1 MKKAV
6 VFIAACIV
14 LLSNFLLPIPAL
26 AAGESTQPPLPMEKV
41 LGKTG
46 KWYNEYVNYDN
57 QDNLVIGFLDKEFST
72 SKRTVVS
79 VGESSVLTAMYIP
92 FIDGLSEKKDLKLID
107 ERGNVYSGFSVS
119 STDKLLIFE
128 PLGHMVLKKSSYS
141 ISFEDGQML
150 PNAVLLKGYNTAAF
164 DRYEKKLLAWYAEN
178 HSEQNDLEKE
188 MGNIS
193 STEEKTDIPSA
204 PALSDA
210 EKKPAKF
217 QLDSDYVINEIR
229 LNTYNKGDG
238 ALPGY
243 VTIYDGAGKIAA
255 SGKAYGAEFGG
266 AQNGMWIYA
275 PNVILKAGIYS
286 IKMTEPDA
294 LSYEEDG
301 TPMFYVSAVVP
312 IPVRYDFTG
321 TYNIKL
327 DTYKRSTLKGNVN
340 SGKSEFSLK
349 DFELTILDCDGYIE
363 LIGQYEG
370 MPFSQ
375 ICEITEETETRL
387 AGKFNFN
394 MDLSKLPYKARIG
407 ADAKIVLEYSGNKA
421 VVSINGS
428 GFYKREANE
437 SKGADDNTYAIISRG
452 ELKHKEL
459 SPFVMTA
466 LAKPQ
471 NIGNIPGPDKGTQAA
486 VGMLF
491 PPLAGVVVTVVME
504 LLNRKPKAA
513 APRVNRDKNWYKN
526 KYPDKTDEQIAMI
539 MLADA
544 MSNTDNP
551 DEGDAIS
558 VGDNEVSGTD
568 DSGGQEYESDETEQ
582 DDQGYSESEYT
593 PDEPEFVPENE
604 PTTSLESTP
613 EPTVPTPVE
622 SRDITD
628 PVTGNTTTYVKDP
641 ASGEWYNPETGYA
654 YSEDAYKEAQNSA
667 AARDDYQTQAR
678 VDNAAPD
685 ENMKAGMDGIKQKEQ
700 QEEAMHLL
708 QKKYGT
714 DDMEEIKRVVEKQQ
728 NRDMENFKEWQK
740 YADRLETAETVTQIA
755 GMGADTAIDLM
766 GTAHPGIKNGYKII
780 KNMAGTAASD
790 YAAGKGIGLG
800 TIAEGAIK
808 SATDVGSDYIDVTAK
823 YGVLKKAGAA
833 IVGET
838 AAVTTGAALRGEDV
852 AKAAQGGLVDGIL
865 NAGVG
870 AVTDGITAKCPPL
883 NLPEKGLAIGS
894 AIKAIGGTTH
904 GGAQKMGSAA
914 IKEFI
919 IKPYTDQL
927 K

>member
-6 VFIAACIV
+6 AFIAACIV

-57 QDNLVIGFLDKEFST
+57 HDNLVIGFLDKEFST
-72 SKRTVVS
+72 SQCTVVS

-150 PNAVLLKGYNTAAF
+150 PNAVLLKGYNKAAF
-164 DRYEKKLLAWYAEN
+164 DRYEKKMLAWYAEN
-178 HSEQNDLEKE
+178 NSEQNDLEKE

-193 STEEKTDIPSA
+193 LTDEKTDISSTPT
-204 PALSDA
+204 LSDA

-217 QLDSDYVINEIR
+217 QLDSEYVINEIR

-327 DTYKRSTLKGNVN
+327 DTYKMSTLKGNVN
-340 SGKSEFSLK
+340 SGISSFSLK

-363 LIGQYEG
+363 LIGVYEG

-387 AGKFNFN
+387 VGKFNFD

-407 ADAKIVLEYSGNKA
+407 ADAKIVLEYSGKNA
-421 VVSINGS
+421 VVSINGT
-428 GFYKREANE
+428 GFYKREASE
-437 SKGADDNTYAIISRG
+437 SKGADDNTYTIISSG
-452 ELKHKEL
+452 VLKHKEL
-459 SPFVMTA
+459 PPFVMTA

-471 NIGNIPGPDKGTQAA
+471 NVGNIPGPNNASQAA

-491 PPLAGVVVTVVME
+491 PPLAGVVVTVVIE

-513 APRVNRDKNWYKN
+513 APRVNRDRNWYKN

-544 MSNTDNP
+544 MGNTDNP
-551 DEGDAIS
+551 DEGDAVSI
-558 VGDNEVSGTD
+558 GDNEVAGTE
-568 DSGGQEYESDETEQ
+568 DSGGQGSESYETEQ
-582 DDQGYSESEYT
+582 DGDFNESEVE

-604 PTTSLESTP
+604 PATNPESTP

-622 SRDITD
+622 SRDVTD

-641 ASGEWYNPETGYA
+641 ASGEWYNPETGYG
-654 YSEDAYKEAQNSA
+654 YSEDAYKEAQKSA
-667 AARDDYQTQAR
+667 VARDGYLEQAR

-685 ENMKAGMDGIKQKEQ
+685 ENMKAGMDAIKQKEQ
-700 QEEAMHLL
+700 RNEAMNQL

-714 DDMEEIKRVVEKQQ
+714 DDMKEIERVVAKQQ
-728 NRDMENFKEWQK
+728 ERDMENFKDWQK
-740 YADRLETAETVTQIA
+740 YADRLETAETVTTVV
-755 GMGADTAIDLM
+755 GMGADVTIDLM
-766 GTAHPGIKNGYKII
+766 GTAHPGIKNGYKIA
-780 KNMAGTAASD
+780 KNMLGTAASD
-790 YAAGKGIGLG
+790 HFSGKGIGLG

-808 SATDVGSDYIDVTAK
+808 SATDVGSDYIDGTAK

-838 AAVTTGAALRGEDV
+838 AAATTGAALRGEDV
-852 AKAAQGGLVDGIL
+852 AKAMQGGLVDGAL

-914 IKEFI
+914 VKEFL